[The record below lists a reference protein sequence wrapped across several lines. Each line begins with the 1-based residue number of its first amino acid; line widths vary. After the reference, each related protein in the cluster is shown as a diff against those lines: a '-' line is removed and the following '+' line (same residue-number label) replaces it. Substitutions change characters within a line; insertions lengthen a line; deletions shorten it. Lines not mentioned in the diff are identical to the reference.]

1 MEMLENY
8 LKQIQKYPLLDA
20 EQEVEL
26 SKKIEKGSQ
35 SAQEKLVQSNLRLV
49 VSVAKRVNG
58 SSKVSIMDLIQE
70 GNIGLMT
77 AASKYHYSYN
87 TRFSTYAY
95 TWILQYMLRYLY
107 NKTSMISLPHRKEE
121 LLRKVSACRND
132 YLQTF
137 GREATVE
144 EISECLSVPKKDVK
158 AALSCSYSVS
168 SIDITASEDGLS
180 TIADLIPDSIVEEGA
195 TNPFTK
201 FNNRITTK
209 DHIMFT
215 RQLATLIGAGLPLS
229 ASLRTVVEQTE
240 NKGMQAIGEEI
251 LTATESGKSL
261 YEAFSAHPHVF
272 NGVYLA
278 LIQAGEKS
286 GTLDIAL
293 ARLAD
298 QEEKDAAMLGKIRG
312 ALVYPAII
320 LVVIIA
326 VLLFMM
332 FAVVPQVRDLYEDMG
347 EELPGLTQGL
357 VNLTDFVVNFWWL
370 ILLILVGGITGL
382 VFFVKRTPMGKKVA
396 DTFKIHVP
404 LFGGLFRKLYVS
416 RFARTGEMLLSTGV
430 PMVDSVNIAIE
441 SVSNSVVEAEYGKAI
456 ELIKGG
462 KSLSEALTDREYML
476 PLVPQMTGIGE
487 ESGKIDEMLGKA
499 AKVYEDELYEQIENI
514 STMIEPILMVVMAGL
529 IGVVVGGTLLPI
541 YSLVNSVGT

>member
-1 MEMLENY
+1 MKRYNY
-8 LKQIQKYPLLDA
+8 NAKEKDTGK
-20 EQEVEL
+20 VV
-26 SKKIEKGSQ
+26 KGSIQ
-35 SAQEKLVQSNLRLV
+35 ADTERLAGRLLVEQ
-49 VSVAKRVNG
+49 G
-58 SSKVSIMDLIQE
+58 
-70 GNIGLMT
+70 
-77 AASKYHYSYN
+77 
-87 TRFSTYAY
+87 
-95 TWILQYMLRYLY
+95 
-107 NKTSMISLPHRKEE
+107 
-121 LLRKVSACRND
+121 
-132 YLQTF
+132 
-137 GREATVE
+137 
-144 EISECLSVPKKDVK
+144 
-158 AALSCSYSVS
+158 
-168 SIDITASEDGLS
+168 
-180 TIADLIPDSIVEEGA
+180 LIPESIVEEGT

-201 FNNRITTK
+201 FNNRITGK
-209 DHIMFT
+209 DRIMFT
-215 RQLATLIGAGLPLS
+215 RQLSTLVGAGLPLS

-240 NKGMQAIGEEI
+240 NKGMQAVGEEI
-251 LTATESGKSL
+251 LAATESGKSL
-261 YEAFSAHPHVF
+261 YEAFSAHPNVF

-293 ARLAD
+293 KRLAD

-370 ILLILVGGITGL
+370 ILLVLVGAIVGTF
-382 VFFVKRTPMGKKVA
+382 FFVKRTPAGKKVA
-396 DTFKIHVP
+396 DTFKIHIP

-416 RFARTGEMLLSTGV
+416 RFARTSEMLLSSGV
-430 PMVDSVNIAIE
+430 PMVDSITIAIE
-441 SVSNSVVEAEYGKAI
+441 SVSNSVVEAEYTKSI
-456 ELIKGG
+456 ELVKGG
-462 KSLSEALTDREYML
+462 KSLSESIQDLDYML
-476 PLVPQMTGIGE
+476 PLVPQMSGIGE

-499 AKVYEDELYEQIENI
+499 AKVYEDELYEQINNI